1 MKQKILY
8 WSVIIVLVICAS
20 CNMLPDVQDEEPE
33 YITLSLGVSDES
45 GSKITKSASTVDIY
59 GINVYYDSKKDGN
72 IDAHYAYGLFDN
84 TEDMTIQLLKGYHY
98 QFACTLV
105 KNGKSTLYYGQYGS
119 NTFSGYAKPFQRS
132 NSEST
137 SISNRF
143 IYKNEDDDFLSGIGS
158 GAATVKSVSGYEEKT
173 MPSIERYYGEV
184 TDYVPVT
191 GGIVTIPLKKTVFG
205 VRFQIEPVPE
215 GTLRGSCTIGFN
227 NETIWTSFTQGSLY
241 DSGALLYSFPDVY
254 DSWKNESSLSSSVT
268 WSYFSSV
275 FDQWNKSGGRSVS
288 FKRNVLTTVSL
299 YYTPDN
305 ASGSLNMNQEQ
316 IGDGNSIYLFVNS
329 DGVIEIGINP
339 EPED

>member
-8 WSVIIVLVICAS
+8 WSVIIILMICAS

-105 KNGKSTLYYGQYGS
+105 KNGKNTLYYGQYGS
-119 NTFSGYAKPFQRS
+119 NNFSGYAKPFQRS

-143 IYKNEDDDFLSGIGS
+143 IYKNEDDDYLSGIGS
-158 GAATVKSVSGYEEKT
+158 GAATVKSASGYEEKT

-205 VRFQIEPVPE
+205 LRLIIERVPE
-215 GTLRGSCTIGFN
+215 GTLTASCAGGLISGN
-227 NETIWTSFTQGSLY
+227 ATSSSSY
-241 DSGALLYSFPDVY
+241 DSGALLFSFPNVY
-254 DSWKNESSLSSSVT
+254 ACWKNAESYSVDCDVSWSFNSL
-268 WSYFSSV
+268 V
-275 FDQWNKSGGRSVS
+275 FDQWNQSDARTVKL
-288 FKRNVLTTVSL
+288 KRNVLSTVTVTCS
-299 YYTPDN
+299 PDN
-305 ASGSLNMNQEQ
+305 ASGVLSLNEDEYFQN
-316 IGDGNSIYLFVNS
+316 GIYLFVNS
-329 DGVIEIGINP
+329 DGVIEIGIQP
-339 EPED
+339 DPED